1 MSNAVKFT
9 EAGSVRVAWSSVP
22 RADAAAHPSAPTVRF
37 EVVDTGI
44 GLRPE
49 QAARLF
55 APFTQ
60 ADASITRRYGG
71 TGLGLSIVKR
81 LVEAMGGAIGVES
94 APGRGSTFWATFALP
109 PAAVERRAPSVE
121 AAPAVAPGL
130 RVLLV
135 EDNVVNQRIVSRM
148 LVGLG
153 CDVEVAG
160 DGHVALAALAR
171 RRFDVV
177 LMDVQMPELDGLEAT
192 RRLRRADDDAPP
204 VFALTANATEPSRAA
219 CVEAGMTGFLT
230 KPVERRALARALV
243 AVVPRVTAE
252 AA

>member
-1 MSNAVKFT
+1 VSNAVKFT

-22 RADAAAHPSAPTVRF
+22 RADAAAHPSAPTVRL

-109 PAAVERRAPSVE
+109 PA
-121 AAPAVAPGL
+121 AVAPGL